1 MYAPLPTHPDSV
13 RNILIVRPSALGDV
27 ARTVGIPTSLKAFYP
42 NAKIHWVVNSLFTD
56 VVRAHPAVD
65 RVIPFNRKRLNK
77 IGRSLPA
84 TRAAFDFKRDLQS
97 VRYDLA
103 FDLQGLARSGFITYL
118 SKAPIRIG
126 FRNARELAHLAYNHK
141 HVITETHTI
150 DQMHA
155 LLEAENI
162 PSTKDLTLYT
172 HADDTDWLNDFLVD
186 NNLTNNNYTC
196 LAPTAR
202 WLCKCWPIEKY
213 AEIGKRLIEQSLT
226 DKLVILAAPN
236 EKDQLTTLFNRF
248 NHWHLSDRIIISTT
262 TVGQMASLI
271 SRCKLL
277 VCNDSAALHI
287 GVGFDR
293 AIATIFG
300 PTDPAFVGPY
310 NRSETVIQPDAA
322 KDSNFKF
329 DYRAHKNDQSLI
341 AQVPTDAVWQII
353 QHQIQRNNNS

>member
-1 MYAPLPTHPDSV
+1 MALALPHPDSV

-27 ARTVGIPTSLKAFYP
+27 ARTVGIPTSLKAHYP
-42 NAKIHWVVNSLFTD
+42 NAKIHWVVNSFFTD

-65 RVIPFNRKRLNK
+65 RVIPFNRKLLNK
-77 IGRSLPA
+77 VGRSLPA
-84 TRAAFDFKRDLQS
+84 TRAALDFKRDLQS
-97 VRYDLA
+97 TTYDLA
-103 FDLQGLARSGFITYL
+103 FDLQGLARSGLITYL

-141 HVITETHTI
+141 YTITETHTV

-155 LLEAENI
+155 LLKASDIHPPLN
-162 PSTKDLTLYT
+162 PTKDLTLYT
-172 HADDTDWLNDFLVD
+172 HADDTDWLNDFLHT
-186 NNLTNNNYTC
+186 NNLTNHHYTC

-226 DKLVILAAPN
+226 DKLIILAAPN

-248 NHWHLSDRIIISTT
+248 NHWHLSDRVIIPTT
-262 TVGQMASLI
+262 TVGQMMALI
-271 SRCKLL
+271 SRCNLL

-293 AIATIFG
+293 PIATIFG

-310 NRSETVIQPDAA
+310 NRPETVIQPDDA
-322 KDSNFKF
+322 KNPNFKF

-341 AQVPTDAVWQII
+341 SQVPIDAVWQTV
-353 QHQIQRNNNS
+353 QNQLRK